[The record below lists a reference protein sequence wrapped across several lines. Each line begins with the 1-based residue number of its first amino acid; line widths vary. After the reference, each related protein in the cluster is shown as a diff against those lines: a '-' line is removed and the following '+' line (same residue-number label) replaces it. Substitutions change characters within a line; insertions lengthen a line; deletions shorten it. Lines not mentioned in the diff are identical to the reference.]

1 MSEVLSFWHD
11 KRRMTMNILTLP
23 RMVVSSETGWPELE
37 KLHPTIL
44 KAFVFIVLPLSL
56 IPPAMLYYAG
66 TTYGDD
72 FLVGY
77 GSKPWGW
84 IAGAFFLAE
93 MLTFAG
99 MGWFIK
105 QFAENRKVKID
116 SHDAYLLAAIA
127 PVPLW
132 LSAFS
137 LFSTNMA
144 INAAISLIA
153 LACSC
158 GLIYHGIFALCH
170 MHEEIKAMSITYAVI
185 SAGLAAWVLLL
196 LVVIAL

>member
-1 MSEVLSFWHD
+1 MI
-11 KRRMTMNILTLP
+11 MNILTFP
-23 RMVVSSETGWPELE
+23 GMVVSSEVGWPELE
-37 KLHPTIL
+37 KIHPAII
-44 KAFVFIVLPLSL
+44 KIFAFLVLPLSL

-72 FLVGY
+72 FVVGY
-77 GSKPWGW
+77 GSKPWDW

-99 MGWFIK
+99 MGWFIS
-105 QFAENRKVKID
+105 QVAENSKVKID
-116 SHDAYLLAAIA
+116 SHDAYLLAAIV

-132 LSAFS
+132 LSAFG
-137 LFSTNMA
+137 LFFASMAINMA
-144 INAAISLIA
+144 ISVVA

-170 MHEEIKAMSITYAVI
+170 THEEIKAMSITYTVI
-185 SAGLAAWVLLL
+185 SAGLVAWVLLL
-196 LVVIAL
+196 AIVIAL

>member
-1 MSEVLSFWHD
+1 
-11 KRRMTMNILTLP
+11 MNILTFP
-23 RMVVSSETGWPELE
+23 GMVVSSNVGWPELE
-37 KLHPTIL
+37 KIRPAII
-44 KAFVFIVLPLSL
+44 KIFAFLVLPLSL

-72 FLVGY
+72 FVVGY
-77 GSKPWGW
+77 GGKPWDW
-84 IAGAFFLAE
+84 IAGTFFLAE

-105 QFAENRKVKID
+105 QLAEYCEVKID

-132 LSAFS
+132 LSAFGLFFAS
-137 LFSTNMA
+137 LVINMA
-144 INAAISLIA
+144 ISVVA

-170 MHEEIKAMSITYAVI
+170 MHDELKAVLITEAVI
-185 SAGLAAWVLLL
+185 SSGLLAWGVLLFI
-196 LVVIAL
+196 VFAL

>member
-1 MSEVLSFWHD
+1 
-11 KRRMTMNILTLP
+11 MNILTFP
-23 RMVVSSETGWPELE
+23 RMVVSSEAGWPELE
-37 KLHPTIL
+37 KIHPAII
-44 KAFVFIVLPLSL
+44 KIFAFLVLPLSL

-72 FLVGY
+72 FVVGY
-77 GSKPWGW
+77 GSKPWDW

-99 MGWFIK
+99 MGWFIS
-105 QFAENRKVKID
+105 QIAENSNVKID

-132 LSAFS
+132 LSAFG
-137 LFSTNMA
+137 LFFASVAINMA
-144 INAAISLIA
+144 ISVVA

-170 MHEEIKAMSITYAVI
+170 MHEEIEAMSITYTVI
-185 SAGLAAWVLLL
+185 SAGLVAWVLLL
-196 LVVIAL
+196 VIVIAL

>member
-1 MSEVLSFWHD
+1 
-11 KRRMTMNILTLP
+11 MNILTFP
-23 RMVVSSETGWPELE
+23 RMVVSSDAGWSELE
-37 KLHPTIL
+37 KLHPAIL
-44 KAFVFIVLPLSL
+44 NAFVFVVLPLSL

-66 TTYGDD
+66 TNYGNE
-72 FLVGY
+72 FVVGY
-77 GSKPWGW
+77 GSKPWGL
-84 IAGAFFLAE
+84 IAGVFFLAE
-93 MLTFAG
+93 MLTFIG

-116 SHDAYLLAAIA
+116 NHDAYLLAAIA
-127 PVPLW
+127 PIPLW

-144 INAAISLIA
+144 INVAVSVIA
-153 LACSC
+153 LAGSC
-158 GLIYHGIFALCH
+158 GLIYHGVFALCH